1 MGNKY
6 KIMVDITLT
15 YRLFKDVAENSPE
28 FVAEVNTQDL
38 ILDLQEK
45 IYEEVKKLNNDFLEI
60 EANDLKLWKVE
71 INNGDND
78 KFSSLVLPNDDVK
91 NLNKLKEKIVDHWD
105 DEEKRP
111 KEGCT
116 HVIVDS
122 PILTKNKELVKRS
135 QINQDLMDQI
145 NTLTLNQEEHNEEED
160 TEFFTQLSDMLA
172 AAKRRRKFYEN
183 TRLQLA
189 FSNGTIHEGDIVK
202 YRYKDDNI
210 TTLRAAE
217 GWAYINHENTFHP
230 TVSSFVK
237 KFLKLSNAPGSGQLK
252 QVSIGNVF
260 HDDMPERRR
269 RRNNNR
275 V

>member
-1 MGNKY
+1 
-6 KIMVDITLT
+6 MVDITLT

-145 NTLTLNQEEHNEEED
+145 NTLTLNQG
-160 TEFFTQLSDMLA
+160 FPYFLCGLA
-172 AAKRRRKFYEN
+172 NIYLLLFSARWAEN

>member
-1 MGNKY
+1 
-6 KIMVDITLT
+6 MVDITLT
-15 YRLFKDVAENSPE
+15 YRFFKDVAENSPE

-45 IYEEVKKLNNDFLEI
+45 IYEEVKKLNNNFFEI

-91 NLNKLKEKIVDHWD
+91 NLNKLKEKIVDHWN
-105 DEEKRP
+105 DEEKRS
-111 KEGCT
+111 KEGCI
-116 HVIVDS
+116 HIIVDS
-122 PILTKNKELVKRS
+122 LILTKNKELVKR
-135 QINQDLMDQI
+135 ICW
-145 NTLTLNQEEHNEEED
+145 
-160 TEFFTQLSDMLA
+160 A
-172 AAKRRRKFYEN
+172 EN

-202 YRYKDDNI
+202 YKYKDDNI

-237 KFLKLSNAPGSGQLK
+237 KFLKSL
-252 QVSIGNVF
+252 VSCIQGGL
-260 HDDMPERRR
+260 HIDA
-269 RRNNNR
+269 
-275 V
+275 

>member
-15 YRLFKDVAENSPE
+15 YRFFKDVAENSPE

-45 IYEEVKKLNNDFLEI
+45 IYEEVKKLNNNFFEI

-91 NLNKLKEKIVDHWD
+91 NLNKLKEKIVDHWN
-105 DEEKRP
+105 DEEKRS
-111 KEGCT
+111 KEGLCW
-116 HVIVDS
+116 
-122 PILTKNKELVKRS
+122 
-135 QINQDLMDQI
+135 
-145 NTLTLNQEEHNEEED
+145 
-160 TEFFTQLSDMLA
+160 A
-172 AAKRRRKFYEN
+172 EN

-202 YRYKDDNI
+202 YKYKDDNI

-237 KFLKLSNAPGSGQLK
+237 KFLKVSGTSAVNYCTSTKTSFNWQCI
-252 QVSIGNVF
+252 S
-260 HDDMPERRR
+260 
-269 RRNNNR
+269 
-275 V
+275 